1 VAAVGTV
8 AAVAVAGGVSNAISA
23 VVEVV
28 GAAAA
33 VAVASAVTQAI
44 WNAVGAS
51 TGTAA
56 AAGASPVTLDA
67 AAVARQIVVRTMEAV
82 VVVTGR
88 GLASKV
94 VTDG

>member
-1 VAAVGTV
+1 M
-8 AAVAVAGGVSNAISA
+8 
-23 VVEVV
+23 
-28 GAAAA
+28 
-33 VAVASAVTQAI
+33 AI

-51 TGTAA
+51 TGAAA

-82 VVVTGR
+82 VVVTSR